1 MSMKVKAM
9 ILLVIFVAVL
19 YLPFAFQAAS
29 GDIFNGLPLPDLN
42 ITGKAQDNSAV
53 STQYGDTA
61 AGAQYSGDPGVSVV
75 NSTSAQYG
83 VDINY
88 MRNHMNVLKQPGQST
103 KQCAACHTDR
113 ASFCD
118 RCHKYVGINPTIEY

>member
-1 MSMKVKAM
+1 MKVKAM
-9 ILLVIFVAVL
+9 ILLVIFIAVL
-19 YLPFAFQAAS
+19 YLPFSFQAAS
-29 GDIFNGLPLPDLN
+29 GDIFNGLPLPHLN
-42 ITGKAQDNSAV
+42 ATGAPESGSAG
-53 STQYGDTA
+53 SQYGDSATQ
-61 AGAQYSGDPGVSVV
+61 AQYGGDPNVSVV